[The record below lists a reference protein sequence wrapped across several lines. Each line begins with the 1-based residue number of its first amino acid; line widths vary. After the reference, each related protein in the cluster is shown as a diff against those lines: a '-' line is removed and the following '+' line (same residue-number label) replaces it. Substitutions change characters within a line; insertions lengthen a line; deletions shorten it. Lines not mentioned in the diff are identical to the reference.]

1 MTERKRVMTDYR
13 NDTEER
19 ELLEERRK
27 LSLERIRQIPE
38 EKSVPVTYREYFAE
52 MAKYIVK
59 LQELEKRLKEGILE
73 HGSMEELQALNVGP
87 YRDILPEMY
96 EHSYGNP
103 AYAAKM
109 LGEGYG
115 QMLSFLYAEIQ
126 GMVVSVYEGRLWDC
140 VVVMELFLEIYH
152 MFEEEELPTKAALR
166 DVFYWYVSDYTD
178 ETMEYRIRE
187 MVDPTLDFASGIVR
201 KADLT
206 DLRYL
211 YRYGEYVTEN
221 ERKTAE
227 FLNGL
232 PQEQIDAMARTYTEG
247 YRIGFVLGNRDL
259 SKKKTVNIRYHLGFE
274 RMVRAAILQF
284 EEMGLQP
291 VIYRSAVHGADRNRR
306 GLRTGYSG
314 AVPNKQFDY
323 DHKEDAALFLD
334 EDLVQRRLRAMQV
347 AYEKH
352 KEEANTH
359 AGPAVI
365 EIFGEKPFSPKANK
379 DALSFNEK
387 QQKLQVRYDN
397 EAGQITNRYIIGE
410 ERSFTI
416 IAYPVPEIGEQ
427 FEEIFRET
435 VKINTL
441 DYRKYQRIQQHLIDA
456 LDQGTRVHVKGKGEN
471 RTDLWI
477 QLHKLEQPE
486 KQTNFENCVAD
497 VNIPVGEVF
506 TSPVLKGT
514 NGVLHVTSVYLNEL
528 NYQNLCLTLTD
539 GMITDYG
546 CTNFEQEGENRKYIE
561 ANILNHHKTLPIGEF
576 AIGTNT
582 TAYVVAE
589 KYQIADKLPILI
601 AEKMGPHFAMGDTCY
616 SWAEDTAV
624 FNPDGKEIIARDNE
638 ISILRKEDPGKAYF
652 GCHTDITIPYDEL
665 DYIRVQK
672 EDGSEV
678 SLIEDGR
685 FVLPGT
691 EELNEAFQE

>member
-152 MFEEEELPTKAALR
+152 MFEEEEFPTKAALR

-247 YRIGFVLGNRDL
+247 YRIGFVLGNKDL

-582 TAYVVAE
+582 TAYVVGE

>member
-152 MFEEEELPTKAALR
+152 MFEEEEFPTKAALR

-247 YRIGFVLGNRDL
+247 YRIGFVLGNKDL

-314 AVPNKQFDY
+314 AIPNKQFDY

-334 EDLVQRRLRAMQV
+334 EDLIQRRLRAMQV

>member
-152 MFEEEELPTKAALR
+152 MFEEEEFPTKAALR

-247 YRIGFVLGNRDL
+247 YRIGFVLGNKDL

-379 DALSFNEK
+379 DALSFTEK

-477 QLHKLEQPE
+477 QLHKLEQLE

>member
-247 YRIGFVLGNRDL
+247 YRIGFVLGNKDL

-477 QLHKLEQPE
+477 QLHKLEQLE

>member
-152 MFEEEELPTKAALR
+152 MFEEEEFPTKAALR

-187 MVDPTLDFASGIVR
+187 MVDPTLDFASRIVR

-247 YRIGFVLGNRDL
+247 YRIGFVLGNKDL

-314 AVPNKQFDY
+314 AIPNKQFDY

>member
-1 MTERKRVMTDYR
+1 MTERMEGMTDYR
-13 NDTEER
+13 NDAEER
-19 ELLEERRK
+19 ALLMERRD
-27 LSLERIRQIPE
+27 LSMERIRQIPDE
-38 EKSVPVTYREYFAE
+38 NSVPVAYRDYFAE
-52 MAKYIVK
+52 MAKYIVQV
-59 LQELEKRLKEGILE
+59 LTLGERLKEGVLE
-73 HGSMEELQALNVGP
+73 TADVEELKVFNEAP
-87 YRDILPEMY
+87 YRDILSERY
-96 EHSYGNP
+96 GHSYGNP
-103 AYAAKM
+103 SYAVEM
-109 LGEGYG
+109 LGDGYG
-115 QMLSFLYAEIQ
+115 QMLSYLYAEIQ
-126 GMVVSVYEGRLWDC
+126 GMVVSVYEDRLWDC
-140 VVVMELFLEIYH
+140 VIVMELFLEIYR
-152 MFEEEELPTKAALR
+152 MFEEEELPTKSALR
-166 DVFYWYVSDYTD
+166 DVIYWYVSDYTD
-178 ETMEYRIRE
+178 DTMEYRIRE
-187 MVDPTLDFASGIVR
+187 QVDPSLNFAADIVR
-201 KADLT
+201 NADLT

-211 YRYGEYVTEN
+211 FRYGEYITEN
-221 ERKTAE
+221 EWKTAE
-227 FLNGL
+227 FMNRL
-232 PQEQIDAMARTYTEG
+232 PQEEIDAMARTYTEG
-247 YRIGFVLGNRDL
+247 YRIGFVLGNKDL

-284 EEMGLQP
+284 EEIGLQP
-291 VIYRSAVHGADRNRR
+291 VIYRSAVHVADRNRR
-306 GLRTGYSG
+306 GLRVGYSG

-323 DHKEDAALFLD
+323 DHREDPALFLD

-347 AYEKH
+347 AFEKH
-352 KEEANTH
+352 KTEANTH

-365 EIFGEKPFSPKANK
+365 EIFGEKPFTPQTNRYAP
-379 DALSFNEK
+379 AFNEK
-387 QQKLQVRYDN
+387 QQKLQVRYNN

-416 IAYPVPEIGEQ
+416 IAYPVPEIGER

-441 DYRKYQRIQQHLIDA
+441 DYRKYQNIQQYLIDA
-456 LDQGTRVHVKGKGEN
+456 LDQGTCVYVKGKGEN
-471 RTDLWI
+471 KTDLRI
-477 QLHKLEQPE
+477 QLHQLEHPE

-506 TSPVLKGT
+506 TSPVLNGT
-514 NGVLHVTSVYLNEL
+514 NGVLHVSSVYLNEL
-528 NYQNLCLTLTD
+528 NYRNLCLTLKD
-539 GMITDYG
+539 GMITEYS
-546 CTNFEQEGENRKYIE
+546 CTNFDREEENKKYIE
-561 ANILNHHKTLPIGEF
+561 ANILFHHPALPIGEF

-582 TAYVVAE
+582 TAYVMAQ

-638 ISILRKEDPGKAYF
+638 VSILRKEDPGKAYF

-672 EDGSEV
+672 ADGSRI

-691 EELNEAFQE
+691 EELNEAFRE

>member
-247 YRIGFVLGNRDL
+247 YRIGFVLGNKDL
-259 SKKKTVNIRYHLGFE
+259 SKKKTVNIRYNLGFE

-528 NYQNLCLTLTD
+528 NYQNLCMTLTD

-678 SLIEDGR
+678 SMIEDGR

>member
-187 MVDPTLDFASGIVR
+187 MVDPTLDFASEIVR

-247 YRIGFVLGNRDL
+247 YRIGFVLGNKDL
-259 SKKKTVNIRYHLGFE
+259 SKKKTVNIRYPLGFE

-365 EIFGEKPFSPKANK
+365 EIFGGKPFSPKANK

-539 GMITDYG
+539 GMITDYS
-546 CTNFEQEGENRKYIE
+546 CTNFERQEENRKYIE

-665 DYIRVQK
+665 DDIRVQK

>member
-152 MFEEEELPTKAALR
+152 MFEEEEFPTKAALR

-201 KADLT
+201 KTDLT

-247 YRIGFVLGNRDL
+247 YRIGFVLGNKDL

-477 QLHKLEQPE
+477 QLHKLEQLE

>member
-59 LQELEKRLKEGILE
+59 LQELEKRLNEGILE

-152 MFEEEELPTKAALR
+152 MFEEEEFPTKAALR

-232 PQEQIDAMARTYTEG
+232 PQEQIDAMAQTYTEG
-247 YRIGFVLGNRDL
+247 YRIGFVLGNKDL

-456 LDQGTRVHVKGKGEN
+456 LDQGTRVHIKGKGEN

>member
-152 MFEEEELPTKAALR
+152 MFEEEEFPTKAALR

-247 YRIGFVLGNRDL
+247 YRIGFVLGNKDL
-259 SKKKTVNIRYHLGFE
+259 LKKKTVNIRYHLGFE

-691 EELNEAFQE
+691 EELNEAFRE

>member
-152 MFEEEELPTKAALR
+152 MFEEEEFPTKAALR

-247 YRIGFVLGNRDL
+247 YRIGFVLGNKDL

-441 DYRKYQRIQQHLIDA
+441 DYRKYQRIQQHLINA

-506 TSPVLKGT
+506 TSPMLKGT

-672 EDGSEV
+672 EDVSEV

>member
-59 LQELEKRLKEGILE
+59 LQELEKRLNEGILE
-73 HGSMEELQALNVGP
+73 HGSMEELQVLNVGP

-187 MVDPTLDFASGIVR
+187 MVDPSLDFASQIVR

-247 YRIGFVLGNRDL
+247 YRIGFVLGNKDL

-314 AVPNKQFDY
+314 AIPNKQFDY
-323 DHKEDAALFLD
+323 DHKEDAAMFLD

-477 QLHKLEQPE
+477 QLHRLEQPE

-506 TSPVLKGT
+506 TSPVVKGT
-514 NGVLHVTSVYLNEL
+514 SGVLHVTSVYLNEL

-546 CTNFEQEGENRKYIE
+546 CTNFERQEENRKYIE
-561 ANILNHHKTLPIGEF
+561 ANILNHHKTVPIGEF

-582 TAYVVAE
+582 TAYVMAE

>member
-59 LQELEKRLKEGILE
+59 LQELEKRLNEGILE

-152 MFEEEELPTKAALR
+152 MFEEEEFPTKAALR

-178 ETMEYRIRE
+178 ETMECRIRE

-247 YRIGFVLGNRDL
+247 YRIGFVLGNKDL
-259 SKKKTVNIRYHLGFE
+259 SKKKTVNIRSHLGFE

-291 VIYRSAVHGADRNRR
+291 VIYRSAIHGADRNRR

-456 LDQGTRVHVKGKGEN
+456 LDQGTCVHVKGKGEN

-528 NYQNLCLTLTD
+528 NYQNLCLTITD

>member
-140 VVVMELFLEIYH
+140 VVVMDLFLEIYH
-152 MFEEEELPTKAALR
+152 MFEEEEFPTKAALR

-247 YRIGFVLGNRDL
+247 YRIGFVLGNKDL